1 MIGKNGMNKKIGF
14 LIVLLG
20 VNLLLSFMLE
30 PAKGASES
38 MWKGY
43 YEEESL
49 DMIFVGSSLC
59 QGTFDPYI
67 IDEYLGVNSYNMG
80 TPLQAVPQ
88 SVRAIEV
95 ALEEHDI
102 KTVIYGVGFSTLK
115 YEGMM
120 EAELTF
126 EKARIKQKGGMEGLL
141 EGVQYLFS
149 EEMRND
155 EKSINY
161 LFPWLYNRE
170 ELSLDNIIGNVKLK
184 IRQQQIKYSGGTIE
198 ENSQFYKG
206 YLNYPGVV
214 FNYDNVW
221 ETNSDRYYGA
231 DLNTEMMEAL
241 EEMLILCNE
250 KDVELI
256 VVNTPH
262 PFFDVVACY
271 EFYEQND
278 KEVKSLCE
286 EYGVDYYD
294 FSLAKPEIFQVKSEY
309 YSDYEHLN
317 LEGAEAFS
325 QQLCDFLSRRAEGE
339 DMESYFY
346 SVDEF
351 LEIYDDWLKD
361 WKEYSW

>member
-1 MIGKNGMNKKIGF
+1 MNKKIGF
-14 LIVLLG
+14 LLIFFG
-20 VNLLLSFMLE
+20 VNFLLSFMLE
-30 PAKGASES
+30 PAKGASET
-38 MWKGY
+38 MWKSY
-43 YEEESL
+43 YAQDSL
-49 DMIFVGSSLC
+49 DMVFVGSSLC
-59 QGTFDPYI
+59 QGAFDPYI
-67 IDEYLGVNSYNMG
+67 IDECLGVNSYNMG

-88 SVRAIEV
+88 SLRAIEV
-95 ALEEHDI
+95 ALEDHDI
-102 KTVIYGVGFSTLK
+102 KTVVYGVGFATLK

-126 EKARIKQKGGMEGLL
+126 EKARMKQRGQGKGFVE
-141 EGVQYLFS
+141 EVRYLFS

-170 ELSLDNIIGNVKLK
+170 ELALGGIVQNAKLK
-184 IRQQQIKYSGGTIE
+184 LRQLQTELSQGAVE
-198 ENSQFYKG
+198 ENPMFHKG

-231 DLNTEMMEAL
+231 DLNEEMMEAL
-241 EEMLILCNE
+241 EEMLVLCNE

-278 KEVKSLCE
+278 REVRSLCE

-294 FSLAKPEIFQVKSEY
+294 FSLAKPEIYQAKSEY

-317 LEGAEAFS
+317 AEGAEAFS
-325 QQLCDFLSRRAEGE
+325 MQLCDFLTRRAAGE
-339 DMESYFY
+339 DMDSYFY
-346 SVDEF
+346 SVEEF

-361 WKEYSW
+361 WKEYYW

>member
-1 MIGKNGMNKKIGF
+1 MIGKNGMSKRIGF
-14 LIVLLG
+14 LVAFLG
-20 VNLLLSFMLE
+20 INMLLSLFLE
-30 PAKGASES
+30 PANGASEA

-43 YEEESL
+43 YAEENL

-59 QGTFDPYI
+59 QGAFAPYI
-67 IDEYLGVNSYNMG
+67 FDERLGVNSYNMG

-95 ALEEHDI
+95 ALENHDI
-102 KTVIYGVGFSTLK
+102 KTVIYGVGFSTIK

-126 EKARIKQKGGMEGLL
+126 EKARTREKGGI
-141 EGVQYLFS
+141 EGVVKSAQYLLS
-149 EEMRND
+149 EEIRID

-170 ELSLDNIIGNVKLK
+170 DLSLSGITRNVNLK
-184 IRQQQIKYSGGTIE
+184 IAKVKERYAQEATAG
-198 ENSQFYKG
+198 NSKKG
-206 YLNYPGVV
+206 FVNYPGVV

-221 ETNSDRYYGA
+221 ETNSDRYYGN
-231 DLNTEMMEAL
+231 DLNAEMMKSL
-241 EEMLILCNE
+241 EDMMILCN
-250 KDVELI
+250 DNGVELI
-256 VVNTPH
+256 IINTPH

-271 EFYEQND
+271 EYYEQNQN
-278 KEVKSLCE
+278 EVIALCE
-286 EYGVDYYD
+286 QYGVDYYD
-294 FSLAKPEIFQVKSEY
+294 FSLAKPEIFDVKSEY

-325 QQLCDFLSRRAEGE
+325 EQLCEFLLRRECEENMDA
-339 DMESYFY
+339 YFY

-351 LEIYDDWLKD
+351 LDIYATWLDDWKTYY
-361 WKEYSW
+361 W